1 MYKEKQIIRINDVL
15 SLFHRQKCIIVKKNK
30 KSYDVETL
38 CHRKT
43 RVRVVEEQMIG
54 CV

>member
-15 SLFHRQKCIIVKKNK
+15 SQFHRQKCIIVKKNK

-38 CHRKT
+38 CRRKT
-43 RVRVVEEQMIG
+43 RVRVMEDQIVG
-54 CV
+54 AV